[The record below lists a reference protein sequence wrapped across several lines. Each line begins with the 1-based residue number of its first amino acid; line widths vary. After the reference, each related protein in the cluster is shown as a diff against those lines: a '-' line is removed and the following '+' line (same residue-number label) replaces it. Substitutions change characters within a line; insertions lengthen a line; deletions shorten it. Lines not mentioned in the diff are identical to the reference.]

1 MTLLVKVERNKET
14 DSFSAMLTINTYVFI
29 VPQISISP
37 LPKGPYTIILLY
49 EMLNAAT
56 AVLIDSN
63 TLSLSHKDFSL
74 TLKVN
79 ETTRILEN

>member
-1 MTLLVKVERNKET
+1 MTLVKVERNK
-14 DSFSAMLTINTYVFI
+14 DNSFSAVLTVNTQVFI
-29 VPQISISP
+29 IPNMSICLSSTGQID
-37 LPKGPYTIILLY
+37 IILLY
-49 EMLNAAT
+49 EILNTAT

-74 TLKVN
+74 TVKVN